1 MFYICNIRGGVLW
14 NKEAF
19 CEVSHLSYMR
29 KFIIKG
35 IADFGDL

>member
-1 MFYICNIRGGVLW
+1 MLYICNIRGGVLR

-19 CEVSHLSYMR
+19 CEVSRLSYMR